1 MENFGGDKFFKV
13 RLYLCS
19 PLDSHNKYPIKTF
32 LSKHSLLASIHQKFL
47 KPQFFL
53 IHMLRLLDKNSAHLI
68 FCKLLQLRIIPKL
81 RSKFPKVRRNQTS
94 SIFFFIK
101 GIDEQF
107 PRSRLQLRLP
117 QHAVYSILMAEDGK
131 EISHYLYAGWHALRI
146 HTLEDTWTTT
156 VSASTYLG
164 LSPRYHGGRHS
175 KFMEF
180 HADRVRRRL
189 DRSSMP

>member
-68 FCKLLQLRIIPKL
+68 FCKLLQLRIIPRL
-81 RSKFPKVRRNQTS
+81 RSKFPKVKRNQAS
-94 SIFFFIK
+94 SIFFFYQRNRRTISSQPTSTPPAPTRRVLDFNGRRWK
-101 GIDEQF
+101 GNFTLFIC
-107 PRSRLQLRLP
+107 RLTR
-117 QHAVYSILMAEDGK
+117 AEDTHVGGYMDDDSIREHVLGPLPPLSWRQAF
-131 EISHYLYAGWHALRI
+131 EI
-146 HTLEDTWTTT
+146 
-156 VSASTYLG
+156 
-164 LSPRYHGGRHS
+164 HGISRG
-175 KFMEF
+175 
-180 HADRVRRRL
+180 
-189 DRSSMP
+189 PC